1 MIKQTRRR
9 VAEIARR
16 VKDGVIGGY
25 HAAIKIGGHMDNLHK
40 FGHAMLKIAAPHIGE
55 AAAKPIAAGLSQYEQ
70 LRGQVREGH
79 KKAMGIAGEVQRKA
93 LPHIGF

>member
-1 MIKQTRRR
+1 MIKQTGRR

-16 VKDGVIGGY
+16 VKDCMIGGY

-40 FGHAMLKIAAPHIGE
+40 FGHAMLKIAAHHIGE
-55 AAAKPIAAGLSQYEQ
+55 AAKPIAAGLSQYEQ
-70 LRGQVREGH
+70 LRGQVRDGH
-79 KKAMGIAGEVQRKA
+79 KKAMGVAGEVQRKA

>member
-1 MIKQTRRR
+1 MLKQTGKR

-16 VKDGVIGGY
+16 VKDGVLRGY
-25 HAAIKIGGHMDNLHK
+25 RAAVKMGGHMDNLHK
-40 FGHAMLKIAAPHIGE
+40 FGHAMLKLAAPHIGE
-55 AAAKPIAAGLSQYEQ
+55 AAKPIAAGLSQYEQ

-79 KKAMGIAGEVQRKA
+79 KKALGVAGEVQRKA

>member
-1 MIKQTRRR
+1 MIKQTGRR

-79 KKAMGIAGEVQRKA
+79 KRAMGVAGEVQRKA

>member
-1 MIKQTRRR
+1 MIKQTGKR

-16 VKDGVIGGY
+16 IKDGVMGGY
-25 HAAIKIGGHMDNLHK
+25 RAAIKVGGHMDNLHK
-40 FGHAMLKIAAPHIGE
+40 FGHAMLQIAAPHIGE
-55 AAAKPIAAGLSQYEQ
+55 AAAKPIAAGLGQYEQ

-79 KKAMGIAGEVQRKA
+79 KKALGVAGEVQRKA